1 MRITY
6 FKIENFKNIRLAECN
21 DPPDFLVICGGNGCG
36 KSAMLQ
42 ALMTAKEHAGS
53 YGGYQFDAR
62 AVSADAQSAIIEM
75 HIAFAEHERAFV
87 KEKWQEDC
95 PEKDEVIIEILKGGR
110 AKTTK
115 RSGPTKHL
123 LSFYSRA
130 HLNSPGFFEYID
142 AHRVPPKKQLST
154 WNSADLSDASAKHTL
169 GAVGSDKFR
178 FTKEYLASLVF
189 SDLQVIQKSHRE
201 GRPAYPDS
209 LKEIRE
215 FFDDFFAPMKLVGV
229 QIDSSPFQYIIET
242 PRGIIDLDDL
252 SSGEKEVLNTYVRFH
267 QLQPKDAIIL
277 FDEADAHLH
286 PDLERR
292 YLSVLR
298 EVAKGN
304 QLWLTTHSPEMMIG
318 AGTEALYTILKEPIT
333 SSGNQFV
340 RVTNSDQLH
349 SILSE
354 IMGSRGLV
362 SFNQK
367 IVFLEGEESSADREV
382 FERFYP
388 PSQHNV
394 SFVPAG
400 NSATVRK
407 TAERINTLLSTS
419 IGFQEYYS
427 IVDGDIERAEIQ
439 SAPGRLFQLP
449 VYHIENILL
458 DSDIIFEVTKDM
470 LGSTCPFE
478 QPEDVTTKLKELLL
492 NDQHLKPYTRALYDA
507 RIANCA
513 KTAYDSVYKRQPE
526 TVTLP
531 TFEAVEQ
538 EAVRLLREAIANGT
552 WMKVC
557 KGRELLKAYCHCFK
571 LSYLHFRNSVIAR
584 MTEPP
589 SILKTIMG
597 AILADGTGPDQCKT

>member
-1 MRITY
+1 MKITY
-6 FKIENFKNIRLAECN
+6 FKIENFRNIRLAECSS
-21 DPPDFLVICGGNGCG
+21 PPDFLVICGGNGCG

-53 YGGYQFDAR
+53 YGGYPFDTR

-75 HIAFAEHERAFV
+75 HIAFAEHERDFV
-87 KEKWQEDC
+87 QEKWKEDC
-95 PEKDEVIIEILKGGR
+95 PANDEVVIEILKGGA

-115 RSGPTKHL
+115 RSRPTKHL

-154 WNSADLSDASAKHTL
+154 WNSADLSDDRAKHTL
-169 GAVGSDKFR
+169 GAVGSAKFQ

-201 GRPAYPDS
+201 GQPICPDS
-209 LKEIRE
+209 LKEIRD
-215 FFDDFFAPMKLVGV
+215 FFDDFFAPMKFVGV

-242 PRGIIDLDDL
+242 PRGPIDLDDL
-252 SSGEKEVLNTYVRFH
+252 SSGEKEILNTYVRFH
-267 QLQPKDAIIL
+267 QLQPKGAIIL

-298 EVAKGN
+298 KVAKGN

-318 AGTEALYTILKEPIT
+318 AGTEALYTILKEPLT
-333 SSGNQFV
+333 SSENQFV

-349 SILSE
+349 NTLCE

-388 PSQHNV
+388 PSQHSV

-407 TAERINTLLSTS
+407 TAERVNTLLSTS

-439 SAPGRLFQLP
+439 SAPGRLFKLP
-449 VYHIENILL
+449 VYHIENVLL
-458 DSDIIFEVTKDM
+458 DANVIFAVTKEM
-470 LGSTCPFE
+470 LGPTCPLK
-478 QPEDVTTKLKELLL
+478 QPDDVTAKLKELLL
-492 NDQHLKPYTRALYDA
+492 DDHHLKPYTRALYDA

-531 TFEAVEQ
+531 TFEAVEK
-538 EAVRLLREAIANGT
+538 EALKLLREAIDSGT
-552 WMKVC
+552 WMTNC
-557 KGRELLKAYCHCFK
+557 KGRELLKAYCHCFT
-571 LSYLHFRNSVIAR
+571 LTYLHFRNSVIAR
-584 MTEPP
+584 MTEVP
-589 SILKTIMG
+589 SILRNIMG
-597 AILADGTGPDQCKT
+597 AILADGSVRD